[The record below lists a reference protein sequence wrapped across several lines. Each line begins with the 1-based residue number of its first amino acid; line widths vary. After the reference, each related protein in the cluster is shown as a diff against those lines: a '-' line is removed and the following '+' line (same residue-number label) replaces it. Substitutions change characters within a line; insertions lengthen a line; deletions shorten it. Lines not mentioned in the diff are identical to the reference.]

1 MNRELIEQLKD
12 KMTEFQDEDVYIELE
27 NSIQYYTTIHQAKV
41 IVSDEKLIISNEKE
55 KDFIFELHYLDDV
68 EIDDNTIYLEMTND
82 IRITLDH

>member
-1 MNRELIEQLKD
+1 MAA
-12 KMTEFQDEDVYIELE
+12 MMMP
-27 NSIQYYTTIHQAKV
+27 
-41 IVSDEKLIISNEKE
+41 KE